1 MNTYEQEQASR
12 RDHIAFPE
20 NNWKEEDLST
30 VDVLLVLVR
39 HQRIIVIITGVALV
53 LGLLIA
59 VLSPAK
65 YTASASV
72 IRETETEASGG
83 FAGGLAALR
92 RLITLRAISRQSVP
106 DHYLRRSNRLG
117 LNAALISSSFDLS
130 P

>member
-1 MNTYEQEQASR
+1 MNTHEQASR
-12 RDHIAFPE
+12 RDHIASPE

-30 VDVLLVLVR
+30 LDVLLVLVR
-39 HQRIIVIITGVALV
+39 RQRTMAIITGVVLV

-59 VLSPAK
+59 VLRPAK
-65 YTASASV
+65 YTASARV

-92 RLITLRAISRQSVP
+92 GLITLRAISRQSVP
-106 DHYLRRSNRLG
+106 DHYLRRSSRLSA
-117 LNAALISSSFDLS
+117 NAALISSSFDLS